1 MHTATKLLPAMRNTP
16 RDWSI
21 EQVFSDA
28 LRYGFEVRSNGSS
41 HHVLSHP
48 ALSETLTVPA
58 HRPIKPIYIK
68 RLWQLID
75 QVRDKEPMP

>member
-1 MHTATKLLPAMRNTP
+1 MNTATKLLLAMRNNP
-16 RDWSI
+16 RDWSM
-21 EQVFSDA
+21 EQVLSLA
-28 LRYGFEVRSNGSS
+28 QRYSFEVRSNGGS

-48 ALSETLTVPA
+48 ALAETLTVPA

-68 RLWQLID
+68 RLLQLID